1 MRRYFVPGVLW
12 LVGPNSFALEADRE
26 DIRCEKVKELIIA
39 IDGPSG
45 AGKSTLA
52 KRLAGD
58 LGYTYLD
65 TGAMYRALALKILRQ
80 GLDLSDATKL
90 ARLVEA
96 TDIDLVHREGN
107 LQVLLDGVEVSALI
121 RTPEVSQMASKASAF
136 SVVRKRM
143 LDLQRALGQRG
154 NVVAEGRDIGTVI
167 FPQAEVKIYL
177 DASVQERARRRY
189 EELRSAGRD
198 VTVEETIRELE
209 ERDKRDSE
217 RDVAPLRK
225 AEDALAI
232 DSSGLTAEAVLE
244 RVMRVIKQKSLTN

>member
-1 MRRYFVPGVLW
+1 
-12 LVGPNSFALEADRE
+12 
-26 DIRCEKVKELIIA
+26 LIIA

-52 KRLAGD
+52 KRLARN

-107 LQVLLDGVEVSALI
+107 LQVLLDGVDVSALI

-136 SVVRKRM
+136 SVVRNRM

-167 FPQAEVKIYL
+167 FPRAEVKIYL

-189 EELRSAGRD
+189 KELRAAGRD